1 MHIILVS
8 EDQELR
14 KLCNDVLNEFP
25 RLDWQLTMATPP
37 DWPRHGDL
45 YIWDDHGRTAP
56 PPDVDPAWPRHLFV
70 VHRDQIANCW
80 DTPEAVSASA
90 ILLKP
95 VTRACLAAFLE
106 LATSAAQE
114 RTLSAN
120 SLRADRDDLLQ
131 CLIQSNLRIQRYDQ
145 DRTNFLARAVHDFR
159 APLMTAE
166 GYCGLLLSGAMGTQ
180 NEEQQEVLR
189 RMQHSI
195 KRLSRMASAMFEM
208 SIGTQV
214 ERAPELRPADIREC
228 AQQALHEIGPLAD
241 GKRISI
247 SVDLDSETGP
257 LLIEPGQMEQVLIN
271 ILENA
276 CKFTPRGGEIELCG
290 RPYFWDGR
298 RPDGAAAAH
307 EPRSAGMGQPNS
319 YRIDIRDS
327 GPRIPPEHLA
337 EIFEEYTSYGGG
349 PDRSGGGLGLAIC
362 KMILSSHGG
371 RVWAEN
377 SDFGPRFSF
386 VLPWRAA
393 QTAAAAARE
402 ETVGRLG
409 TSGFATRATVPTT

>member
-8 EDQELR
+8 EDHELR
-14 KLCNDVLNEFP
+14 KLCNDVLSEFP
-25 RLDWQLTMATPP
+25 RLDWQLTTATAP

-45 YIWDDHGRTAP
+45 YIWDDHGRTTP
-56 PPDVDPAWPRHLFV
+56 PPDVDPAWSRHLFV
-70 VHRDQIANCW
+70 VHRDDIAESW
-80 DTPEAVSASA
+80 DTPEAVAASA

-95 VTRACLAAFLE
+95 VTRACLTAFLE
-106 LATSAAQE
+106 LAASAARE
-114 RTLSAN
+114 RAQSAN
-120 SLRADRDDLLQ
+120 SLRADRDELLQ
-131 CLIQSNLRIQRYDQ
+131 SLIQSNLRIQRYDH

-159 APLMTAE
+159 APLMTAD
-166 GYCGLLLSGAMGTQ
+166 GYCGLLLSGALGLQ
-180 NEEQQEVLR
+180 NDEQKEVLR

-208 SIGTQV
+208 SVARQV
-214 ERAPELRPADIREC
+214 QRAPELRAADIREC
-228 AQQALHEIGPLAD
+228 AQQALHEIAPLAD
-241 GKRISI
+241 GKRIAI

-257 LLIEPGQMEQVLIN
+257 LLIEPGQMEQVLVN

-276 CKFTPRGGEIELCG
+276 CKFTPRGGEIELRG
-290 RPYFWDGR
+290 RPYFWDR
-298 RPDGAAAAH
+298 HGAAMA
-307 EPRSAGMGQPNS
+307 ECLNGGSRELNS

-386 VLPWRAA
+386 VLPWRSAGDC
-393 QTAAAAARE
+393 RE

-409 TSGFATRATVPTT
+409 ESGFATRATVPTT